1 MALALIFIKLTYE
14 ILKNKRINHY
24 SLLSLLNIKLAFC
37 QISTKSVDISDL
49 DEGMVLKKYFF
60 KSKEAYDAI
69 KDETIKN
76 SSYHNL
82 NVGKEDDLY
91 CFFSLNRIGLTKE
104 DIIFINDLY
113 QKDLI
118 KNPNFQIRI
127 GIPFLPFITLGYIGF
142 LVFGDLIAI
151 ISDFIKAFF

>member
-1 MALALIFIKLTYE
+1 
-14 ILKNKRINHY
+14 
-24 SLLSLLNIKLAFC
+24 
-37 QISTKSVDISDL
+37 
-49 DEGMVLKKYFF
+49 MVLHRRHLKQW
-60 KSKEAYDAI
+60 KSLWGI

-127 GIPFLPFITLGYIGF
+127 GIPFLPFITLGYVGF
-142 LVFGDLIAI
+142 LVPKDKKELNL
-151 ISDFIKAFF
+151 KTN